1 MSYAQVLRGLTSGE
15 ERNANQAYQFNQQ
28 KLADERQRGQD
39 RLKAV
44 SKFSSTL
51 DEFIQKKAARDDKK
65 TQQEMELLANEEH
78 LEAKEQTGD
87 PNISEEDNLQYIQN
101 RDNVLET
108 EKQLLDA
115 ASTSLDQGSSFQEA
129 KEIHNFSGAEL
140 YHYVRAKSKIAA
152 DNYSD
157 WLAGEMQNN
166 KDLKLEANG
175 IKFTPQTAET
185 LDQKNIA
192 MKALRREYMRQ
203 NDLGSVNP
211 SLLNDENVGFY
222 DKAISAHSSLSKQYE
237 KDDAINSGFSDRIK
251 AKDQFVIDKDF
262 KSLLGKIKISADEQ
276 GNSYNNKEALD
287 EAFKI
292 IEDAAINGE
301 ISDQDIQNIRKQ
313 IIKVGDK
320 EYPLSH
326 WKTRWEN
333 FAQNISDAEKDMAD
347 ARLEEYKIAK
357 NNLLADW
364 KDEEAKDTEQA
375 ISDDFKA
382 AWVKRYTDETG
393 EENPPE
399 EFLNYLTAEDNE
411 DVTTLD
417 FHLDIESGGRGYLI
431 EADLY
436 GMSKAVKKK
445 YKPFV
450 KSDQDQL
457 TENAFKKKADRT
469 IHSRLKTITR
479 LAAEDS
485 NAIYQDA
492 FDEAEADYE
501 NEYLN
506 AVQYTDPANA
516 HKIAIEL
523 VKERFLGEDGTLT
536 FKDYSSQYF
545 TSTSTSKI
553 SKQSIEKIKNQT
565 DEIWKKF
572 EVETEGQKG
581 KEDIHDYFKNTVLAY
596 SEDAIKRAE
605 KYRKLGS
612 KKIPDYFKRIA
623 RRIPLITAWDIM
635 DYQVKLDRK
644 LKGQEVKGVG
654 DEPLENAILKDD
666 TLEGVNRKLTYKSNP
681 YSIYQA
687 SQDILDTKKYLDS
700 TDEMTVFKS
709 IFNTDKY
716 LMMPGIK
723 LP

>member
-1 MSYAQVLRGLTSGE
+1 
-15 ERNANQAYQFNQQ
+15 
-28 KLADERQRGQD
+28 
-39 RLKAV
+39 
-44 SKFSSTL
+44 
-51 DEFIQKKAARDDKK
+51 
-65 TQQEMELLANEEH
+65 
-78 LEAKEQTGD
+78 
-87 PNISEEDNLQYIQN
+87 
-101 RDNVLET
+101 
-108 EKQLLDA
+108 
-115 ASTSLDQGSSFQEA
+115 
-129 KEIHNFSGAEL
+129 
-140 YHYVRAKSKIAA
+140 
-152 DNYSD
+152 
-157 WLAGEMQNN
+157 
-166 KDLKLEANG
+166 
-175 IKFTPQTAET
+175 
-185 LDQKNIA
+185 
-192 MKALRREYMRQ
+192 MRQ

-222 DKAISAHSSLSKQYE
+222 DKAISAHSSLFKQYE

-262 KSLLGKIKISADEQ
+262 PALLGKIKISADEQ

-301 ISDQDIQNIRKQ
+301 ISDQDIENIRKQ

-333 FAQNISDAEKDMAD
+333 FAQNISDAKKAMAD

-436 GMSKAVKKK
+436 GMSKAVKTK
-445 YKPFV
+445 YKRFV

-457 TENAFKKKADRT
+457 TENAFRKKADRS
-469 IHSRLKTITR
+469 IKAYLMTITT

-485 NAIYQDA
+485 NAEYDDA
-492 FDEAEADYE
+492 LTNAEADYE

-506 AVQYTDPANA
+506 AVQYTDSAKA
-516 HKIAIEL
+516 HKIAL
-523 VKERFLGEDGTLT
+523 DFVKERFAGEDGIITQED
-536 FKDYSSQYF
+536 KSGVYF
-545 TSTSTSKI
+545 TTESKI

-572 EVETEGQKG
+572 EVETEGLKG
-581 KEDIHDYFKNTVLAY
+581 KEDLHDYFKNTVLPY
-596 SEDAIKRAE
+596 SEDAIEEAE
-605 KYRKLGS
+605 KYRELGS

-623 RRIPLITAWDIM
+623 RRIPLITAWDLM
-635 DYQVKLDRK
+635 DYQVKLNRK

-654 DEPLENAILKDD
+654 DEPLENAILKDE
-666 TLEGVNRKLTYKSNP
+666 TLEDVNKKLTYKSNP

-687 SQDILDTKKYLDS
+687 SQDILDIKKYIDS
-700 TDEMTVFKS
+700 TDEITVFKS
-709 IFNTDKY
+709 IFNTDTN